1 MPNAHAQNIYPRLM
15 IKAYVHQIFHDIS
28 HKPFKNKPYVYYT
41 IKTQYA
47 ARSHNAASLGRC
59 CQFVK
64 IKPVIHNPLHIHR
77 FLADEWNS

>member
-1 MPNAHAQNIYPRLM
+1 MR
-15 IKAYVHQIFHDIS
+15 KAYIDHIFYEINN
-28 HKPFKNKPYVYYT
+28 KPFKNKPYVYYT